1 MEKQAERTRVLPG
14 DFCRRKEGKG
24 EILEEQAGYSE
35 VREAAT
41 GKLEGGEKRGMTAL
55 YPGIFFITL

>member
-1 MEKQAERTRVLPG
+1 MLPG

-24 EILEEQAGYSE
+24 EILEEQAEYSE

-41 GKLEGGEKRGMTAL
+41 GKLERKQSGEVAGHFFGLGGQDREDSREH
-55 YPGIFFITL
+55 